1 MRRTEAHQGVR
12 MIKFSSILS
21 RYEAAE
27 FSQAEAAELLGIGER
42 TFRRWRQRFEDEG
55 EAGLLDRRLG
65 KASGKRVPSD
75 RSDEVEALYRTRYAG
90 FTAKHFHEHL
100 VKEHNFSW
108 GYTWTKTFLYSKGLL
123 EKAKRR
129 GAHRRKRER
138 RPLPGMMLHQ
148 DGSMHVWLAG
158 QPALDLIVTLDDAT
172 SAIYSAF
179 LIEEE
184 GTASTFRAL
193 TEVFRSHGLPMSL
206 YTDRGAHYFYTPT
219 AGGEVDRSRPTQVG
233 RALERLGVEHIA
245 AYSPQA
251 RGRSER
257 VFHTLQDRLVKEL
270 ALKEID
276 TVEAANLFLRDV
288 YIPEYNAR
296 FAVAAAQEG
305 TAFVAI
311 PGVDLAEILCV
322 QEERQVGND
331 NCVSF
336 NRLKLQIPESPL
348 RAHFVKTR
356 VKVRQYPDGT
366 HAIFYGPRCVGRY
379 DKKVITHSHFLGR
392 RFCVITPNFRAR
404 FLRLQTRVSRIVW
417 KGFAPLSLAVS
428 TVVRTSASAWA
439 AHMAR

>member
-129 GAHRRKRER
+129 GVHRRKRER

-193 TEVFRSHGLPMSL
+193 TEVFGSHGLPMSL

-233 RALERLGVEHIA
+233 GALERLGVEHIA

-336 NRLKLQIPESPL
+336 NRLKLQIPESLL

-366 HAIFYGPRCVGRY
+366 HAIFYGPRCLGRY
-379 DKKVITHSHFLGR
+379 DKKGVLNEER
-392 RFCVITPNFRAR
+392 
-404 FLRLQTRVSRIVW
+404 
-417 KGFAPLSLAVS
+417 K
-428 TVVRTSASAWA
+428 A
-439 AHMAR
+439 A

>member
-75 RSDEVEALYRTRYAG
+75 RSEEVEALYRTRYAG

-148 DGSMHVWLAG
+148 DGSMHMWLAG

-193 TEVFRSHGLPMSL
+193 TEVFGSHGLPMSL

-276 TVEAANLFLRDV
+276 TVEAANLFLCDV

-366 HAIFYGPRCVGRY
+366 HAIFYGPRCLGRY
-379 DKKVITHSHFLGR
+379 DKKGVLNEER
-392 RFCVITPNFRAR
+392 
-404 FLRLQTRVSRIVW
+404 
-417 KGFAPLSLAVS
+417 K
-428 TVVRTSASAWA
+428 A
-439 AHMAR
+439 A

>member
-1 MRRTEAHQGVR
+1 MRRTEAHQGER

-179 LIEEE
+179 LIKEE

-193 TEVFRSHGLPMSL
+193 TEVFGSHGLPMSL

-356 VKVRQYPDGT
+356 VKVRQCPDGT
-366 HAIFYGPRCVGRY
+366 HAIFYGPRCLGRY
-379 DKKVITHSHFLGR
+379 DKKGVLNEER
-392 RFCVITPNFRAR
+392 
-404 FLRLQTRVSRIVW
+404 
-417 KGFAPLSLAVS
+417 K
-428 TVVRTSASAWA
+428 A
-439 AHMAR
+439 A

>member
-75 RSDEVEALYRTRYAG
+75 RSEEVDALYRTRYAG

-193 TEVFRSHGLPMSL
+193 MEVFGTHGLPMSL

-296 FAVAAAQEG
+296 FAVAAVQEG

-366 HAIFYGPRCVGRY
+366 HAIFYGPRCLGRY
-379 DKKVITHSHFLGR
+379 DKKGVLNEER
-392 RFCVITPNFRAR
+392 
-404 FLRLQTRVSRIVW
+404 
-417 KGFAPLSLAVS
+417 K
-428 TVVRTSASAWA
+428 A
-439 AHMAR
+439 A

>member
-100 VKEHNFSW
+100 VKEHNFGW

-193 TEVFRSHGLPMSL
+193 TEVFGSHGLPMSL

-219 AGGEVDRSRPTQVG
+219 AGGEVDRSKPTQVG

-288 YIPEYNAR
+288 YIPEHNAR

-322 QEERQVGND
+322 QEERQVGNN

-366 HAIFYGPRCVGRY
+366 HAIFYGPRCLGRY
-379 DKKVITHSHFLGR
+379 DKKGVLNEER
-392 RFCVITPNFRAR
+392 
-404 FLRLQTRVSRIVW
+404 
-417 KGFAPLSLAVS
+417 K
-428 TVVRTSASAWA
+428 A
-439 AHMAR
+439 A

>member
-100 VKEHNFSW
+100 VKEHNFGW

-193 TEVFRSHGLPMSL
+193 MEVFGSHGLPMSL

-219 AGGEVDRSRPTQVG
+219 AGGEVDRSKPTQVG

-257 VFHTLQDRLVKEL
+257 VFQTLQDRLVKEL

-288 YIPEYNAR
+288 YIPEHNAR

-322 QEERQVGND
+322 QEDRQVGND

-366 HAIFYGPRCVGRY
+366 HAIFYGPRCLGRY
-379 DKKVITHSHFLGR
+379 DKKGVLNEER
-392 RFCVITPNFRAR
+392 
-404 FLRLQTRVSRIVW
+404 
-417 KGFAPLSLAVS
+417 K
-428 TVVRTSASAWA
+428 A
-439 AHMAR
+439 A